1 MKILKE
7 KIMKKILRNISISL
21 LTLLAFI
28 TPSCEIGL
36 GAGVDLIAPEITI
49 TTPERSSYITQTVT
63 VVGVATDN
71 LELTKISVKIEETN
85 QAFEYEDSVWYSVS
99 EGERTEYANAGATG
113 DKTSLNWYV
122 TIPIVGAVS
131 GNEYTIIAQAFD
143 YYGNEGK
150 TSIDERNVTID
161 TTDPVV
167 SLIEPVVHSKFEEA
181 KELNE
186 QYELK
191 NNSILLSLYNETIT
205 ISGSQK
211 EDAKLD
217 RLNVYIDAQE
227 TVSIGAKVTD
237 YFVKKEVTGANI
249 RNWSTAVEKSE
260 LPEEYQTGKHLL
272 RVITESYDVAGN
284 VERKVQGW
292 FTYWNEADIPWI
304 TADFGGDSLSE
315 RKDVYPGSTL
325 QGQAYDDDGIKTI
338 SINYYQAN
346 GTKVDSK
353 CQTINLE
360 NDGCPT
366 YYAWS
371 VDSSGATGV
380 FYLIISCIDKNG
392 VSSGDYTKYIQISDV
407 NPPSI
412 TITSPVN
419 NSKLPVSGNLDLNF
433 TGTVSDD
440 DSIASLKMVRLAE
453 GNEGT
458 AINYF
463 SSSYDDWN
471 KASESGYKVPSGE
484 TAGNTVYKFALT
496 EAGYDHAKHNYSFNK
511 TLNLVNDFEINGNTQ
526 KLKTQ
531 SFIFM
536 ATDGSGSNTI
546 EMISCTGD
554 TQNPTVKITHISID
568 NGVNW
573 KPIEE
578 ITGEFSGLTTNSPVK
593 FKGTW
598 SDNSSKVNDLVI
610 NWPGAKLNGS
620 ESITVQLTPPTTPD
634 ANGNYGG
641 TWVTGTITPP
651 NSLSTVSVFAELT
664 DWGGNSGKSSIGF
677 TVDNSEPKLVRITSE
692 TPDGSYKAS
701 QEIVITM
708 EFNKTIIITG
718 TPKLK
723 LNLSGNKY
731 AEYDSGSGSTVLKFK
746 YTVVAGDNNSKL
758 NVTELIK
765 DGCTFK
771 DTSDNEPE
779 LSSISK
785 QLNANEATSLAGS
798 RTICIDTTAP
808 TLDTTTPFEVITP
821 NGSYKAGKEIFI
833 KANFSED
840 VNFSNASLL
849 KLSLNAKTGLTTTSC
864 TKSGS
869 RSVTFKYTVADGE
882 NASPLKITG
891 FSLNGCTITDAAG
904 NTMVAPSAT
913 HTTAITIDTTK
924 PNTPSISGITN
935 NSMIYSNDG
944 VSFTVSYAE
953 DGGTKEYSIDGGNS
967 WTTYPTTGGVSLTN
981 NGTYNVT
988 ARQTDTTGN
997 VSSSPTAIKVTVDKG
1012 QILTSLKAGV
1022 ADGTYTTG
1030 NKIKIILRF
1039 RNTVKISG
1047 NKRLALNSSTTNYAI
1062 LSSAARGKELQ
1073 FEYTVGEGDS
1083 CSTLVVNSIDATI
1096 EDDYG
1101 NIISD
1106 YVKLGGVT
1114 TGNRFQ
1120 DNSSIEIVTDAPKVD
1135 SVKLNDAGNKLTIS
1149 FDSVISKYSGNIT
1162 IEQAADYIAPA
1173 VLDVTTFN
1181 NLKAKNKT
1189 SGGKNIT
1196 DYYTSGTNGSDADG
1210 NSDLTEKYILDF
1222 DTATNNST
1230 LLEILKASDA
1240 DKVIVPINSSYVTTS
1255 GTDVIISLTDSYK
1268 LPVKGATYK
1277 VTFDSDL
1284 VKNLKGTSC
1293 TAYNNEEGSVTCS
1306 GVEAPVIRIEKKN
1319 ETISGSGNSMTVT
1332 QPLKANVQIDC
1343 QTPGVTY
1350 TRSLQSQTNDMD
1362 AYTGIKIRKKD
1373 ISLTNQT
1380 APTSNS
1386 FTIGTDDKTQGNIYH
1401 ISVTAT
1407 KNGESATAHEY
1418 AYRSTYRIINP
1429 TESTKGGGSNT
1440 NNMVGTSYPQLWI
1453 RGGDW
1458 TSGGNSTPGFPVSW
1472 NSAEF
1477 DKVRAMTKD
1486 DNDNTWDYVTWQIN
1500 TNAYLQPL
1508 RGDRPTDAA
1517 SKGPSVWCWGM
1528 QGPIP
1533 SGLENYILYPG
1544 QAISIDGSINY
1555 VYGDMSFYYKHCEY
1569 RDGNSV
1575 IKKRKTN

>member
-7 KIMKKILRNISISL
+7 KIMKKLLRNISISL

-71 LELTKISVKIEETN
+71 LELTKISVKVEETN

-113 DKTSLNWYV
+113 DETSLNWYV

-227 TVSIGAKVTD
+227 TVSIGSEVTD

-511 TLNLVNDFEINGNTQ
+511 TLNLVDAFGIDGSTQ

-578 ITGEFSGLTTNSPVK
+578 ITGAFSGLTTNSPIK

-598 SDNSSKVNDLVI
+598 SDNSSKVNGLVI

-641 TWVTGTITPP
+641 EWITGTITPP
-651 NSLSTVSVFAELT
+651 NSLSTVSVSAELK
-664 DWGGNSGKSSIGF
+664 DWGGNSGKASIGF
-677 TVDNSEPKLVRITSE
+677 TVDNSDPMLVRITSE
-692 TPDGSYKAS
+692 TPDGSYTVG

-708 EFNKTIIITG
+708 EFNKNIILTG

-723 LNLSGNKY
+723 LNLSGDKY
-731 AEYDSGSGSTVLKFK
+731 AVYDSGSGSTVLKFK
-746 YTVVAGDNNSKL
+746 YTVVAGDNISKL
-758 NVTELIK
+758 HVTSLDK

-771 DTSDNEPE
+771 DSSSDKKPE

-785 QLNANEATSLAGS
+785 QLDENEATSLAGS

-840 VNFSNASLL
+840 VDFSNASLL
-849 KLSLNAKTGLTTTSC
+849 ELSLNAKTSLTTTSC

-869 RSVTFKYTVADGE
+869 RSVTFKYTVAEGE

-924 PNTPSISGITN
+924 PDTPSISGITN

-988 ARQTDTTGN
+988 ARQTDATGN
-997 VSSSPTAIKVTVDKG
+997 VSLSPTAIKITVDKG
-1012 QILTSLKAGV
+1012 QILTSLKAAV

-1047 NKRLALNSSTTNYAI
+1047 NERLVLNSSTTNYAI

-1073 FEYTVGEGDS
+1073 FEYTVREGDS

-1120 DNSSIEIVTDAPKVD
+1120 DNSSIEIVTDAPEVD

-1149 FDSVISKYSGNIT
+1149 FNSVISKYSGIIT

-1222 DTATNNST
+1222 NTATNNST

-1306 GVEAPVIRIEKKN
+1306 GVEAPVIRVEKKN
-1319 ETISGSGNSMTVT
+1319 ETISGSGDSMTVT
-1332 QPLKANVQIDC
+1332 QPLKANVKIDC
-1343 QTPGVTY
+1343 QTPDVTY
-1350 TRSLQSQTNDMD
+1350 TRSLKSQTNNMD
-1362 AYTGIKIRKKD
+1362 AYEKGSSAIQKKNKN
-1373 ISLTNQT
+1373 LTDTT
-1380 APTSNS
+1380 ALTSNT
-1386 FTIGTDDKTQGNIYH
+1386 FEIGTDDKTQGNIYH

-1407 KNGESATAHEY
+1407 KKGESATAHEY
-1418 AYRSTYRIINP
+1418 AYRSTYRVIEPP
-1429 TESTKGGGSNT
+1429 TSDVGGS
-1440 NNMVGTSYPQLWI
+1440 YKQLYV

-1472 NSAEF
+1472 NTAEF

-1486 DNDNTWDYVTWQIN
+1486 GDDNTWDYVTWQIN

-1517 SKGPSVWCWGM
+1517 TKGPSVWCWGM